1 MRSFD
6 KEVLGAASGDP
17 VVVYFFGEPSPL
29 GEEIQVVL
37 EELSLGLG
45 ISTMEIDTTIAAS
58 VPLKKR
64 FGISEAPMVLVFV
77 DGQLQARLGPD
88 LNPEMI
94 MDAVVPE

>member
-1 MRSFD
+1 MSVPIVLKVKYGGSMWMSF
-6 KEVLGAASGDP
+6 LLAS
-17 VVVYFFGEPSPL
+17 
-29 GEEIQVVL
+29 Q
-37 EELSLGLG
+37 
-45 ISTMEIDTTIAAS
+45 MEIDTTIAAS